1 MADTSVSYKCPN
13 CSAPLSFLPGND
25 KVTCEYCG
33 TEFEVKTIEEMFS
46 RQEERAAQEAEAK
59 EAKWDT
65 EHAGS
70 EFTEDESA
78 YLKTFTCSSCGTELV
93 CDENTIATECCYC
106 GNPTMIPSR
115 FKGMLKPD
123 YVIPFKKTK
132 EEAVE
137 ALKKFYEGR
146 KLLPDAFTANNRVED
161 IQPMYVPFWL
171 FDSEVTASAVF
182 KAENDLVIDTPDA
195 IVTETSVY
203 DVERIGTMKFERIPV
218 DGSEK
223 MDDAYMESIEPFD
236 YSEMVPF
243 TTAYLTGYLADK
255 YDVSAEASVP
265 RADKRVEN
273 SAAGVLDETVTGYM
287 RHQMESCAVRKDV
300 GSVKYALVPV
310 WILTTRY
317 NNQPYTFMMNGQ
329 TGKFIGSL
337 PWDKGKATKYQ
348 ALATLIPLP
357 IIYFIAKFLI
367 G

>member
-1 MADTSVSYKCPN
+1 
-13 CSAPLSFLPGND
+13 
-25 KVTCEYCG
+25 
-33 TEFEVKTIEEMFS
+33 
-46 RQEERAAQEAEAK
+46 
-59 EAKWDT
+59 
-65 EHAGS
+65 
-70 EFTEDESA
+70 
-78 YLKTFTCSSCGTELV
+78 
-93 CDENTIATECCYC
+93 
-106 GNPTMIPSR
+106 MIPSR

-123 YVIPFKKTK
+123 YVIPLKKTK

-265 RADKRVEN
+265 RADKRVEH

>member
-1 MADTSVSYKCPN
+1 
-13 CSAPLSFLPGND
+13 
-25 KVTCEYCG
+25 
-33 TEFEVKTIEEMFS
+33 
-46 RQEERAAQEAEAK
+46 
-59 EAKWDT
+59 
-65 EHAGS
+65 
-70 EFTEDESA
+70 
-78 YLKTFTCSSCGTELV
+78 
-93 CDENTIATECCYC
+93 
-106 GNPTMIPSR
+106 MI
-115 FKGMLKPD
+115 
-123 YVIPFKKTK
+123 
-132 EEAVE
+132 
-137 ALKKFYEGR
+137 
-146 KLLPDAFTANNRVED
+146 
-161 IQPMYVPFWL
+161 
-171 FDSEVTASAVF
+171 
-182 KAENDLVIDTPDA
+182 

-265 RADKRVEN
+265 RADKRVEH

>member
-65 EHAGS
+65 EHAG
-70 EFTEDESA
+70 
-78 YLKTFTCSSCGTELV
+78 
-93 CDENTIATECCYC
+93 IATECCYC

-265 RADKRVEN
+265 RADKRVEH